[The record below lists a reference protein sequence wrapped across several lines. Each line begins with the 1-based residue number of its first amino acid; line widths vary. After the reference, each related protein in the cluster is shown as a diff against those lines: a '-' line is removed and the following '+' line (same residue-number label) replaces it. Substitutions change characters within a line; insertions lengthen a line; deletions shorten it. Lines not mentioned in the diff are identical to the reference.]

1 MANDKKNPLSG
12 AFHDPEP
19 PKDAEAAK
27 KSVEPAKTADIG
39 KPAAA
44 PAKAEEVKKPAA
56 PDKVADTAKDKA
68 APAKPEAEKKSAEP
82 EKAADAAKTAAVPT
96 KAKKPAAP
104 DKTADAPKDKS
115 APTKPEAEKKA
126 AEPEKAADA
135 AKPAAAPAK
144 AEEVKKPA
152 APDKT
157 ADAPKDKSA
166 PTKPEAEKKAAETEK
181 AADAAKPAAAPAKAE
196 EVKKPAPP
204 EKAADAA
211 KDKAAPAQPGTEKK
225 TAEPEKAAD
234 DGKPAAAPAKAE
246 EVKKPTEAGKAPAD
260 GKAAEEKS
268 DALDPKGMQMPMG
281 VAEMDKVTIMPL
293 ADIHRFE
300 GHPFKV
306 EDNKDM
312 WDLVESIKQFGV
324 MEPAVV
330 IPRKECGYEMV
341 SGHRRQRACQL
352 AGLTSMP
359 VIVRN
364 LDRDEATITMVDANL
379 KRENISPMEK
389 ARAYEMKLEAMKRK
403 AGRRSKMDILSGEK
417 PMRADEQLAQQVG
430 ESRATIQR
438 YTRLTKLEPELQEM
452 VDEKKL
458 PVNTAADISY
468 LKPDEQK
475 KLADAMKREDK
486 VPSGTQAAELKKE
499 SQAGKLTAEKIEK
512 TVAPTKREE
521 NPELKVTFTND
532 ELRPYFPKKDTTVG
546 DVKRVVFESLTLRQK
561 AMERQQAKAAPDNKK
576 QRSKPDLA
584 IVK

>member
-1 MANDKKNPLSG
+1 M
-12 AFHDPEP
+12 
-19 PKDAEAAK
+19 
-27 KSVEPAKTADIG
+27 
-39 KPAAA
+39 
-44 PAKAEEVKKPAA
+44 
-56 PDKVADTAKDKA
+56 
-68 APAKPEAEKKSAEP
+68 
-82 EKAADAAKTAAVPT
+82 
-96 KAKKPAAP
+96 KKPAAP
-104 DKTADAPKDKS
+104 DKTADAPKDKAAS
-115 APTKPEAEKKA
+115 TKPEAGKKGTK
-126 AEPEKAADA
+126 PEKATDAD
-135 AKPAAAPAK
+135 KPAAAPAK
-144 AEEVKKPA
+144 A
-152 APDKT
+152 D
-157 ADAPKDKSA
+157 
-166 PTKPEAEKKAAETEK
+166 
-181 AADAAKPAAAPAKAE
+181 

-204 EKAADAA
+204 EKAADTA

-234 DGKPAAAPAKAE
+234 DGK
-246 EVKKPTEAGKAPAD
+246 
-260 GKAAEEKS
+260 AAEEKS
-268 DALDPKGMQMPMG
+268 DALDPKHMQMPMG

-293 ADIHRFE
+293 ANIHRFE

-330 IPRKECGYEMV
+330 IPRKEGGYEMV

-532 ELRPYFPKKDTTVG
+532 ELRPYFPQKDATVG
-546 DVKRVVFESLTLRQK
+546 DVKRVVFEALTLRQK